1 MNHAAKT
8 LTATSDTSS
17 ILKALSATFTNSTTF
32 VGELMQNARRAGAT
46 SIAIKIGEGFYE
58 ITDDGIGIA
67 DFAKLLSIAISGWDE
82 SVQKSDSPYGLGF
95 LSTIYAS
102 QSIEVASGHTMFA
115 ATREQILGLEEV
127 QLQHLDTPIA
137 GAVIRM
143 HGINQTAQQ
152 LLSATQTYAL
162 GFPLPVTIDGVPV
175 ERKHAVG
182 VLDVVATSYGHATP
196 DVARGAPAGHFY
208 LQGLPIRC
216 ERRSYAH
223 TGVVHLDPILFRG
236 RLPDRN
242 ELCNANESEK
252 EFSRLW
258 RENAIQ
264 ELGVLAESMGS
275 KDFITQYGKRL
286 QSLGAWDML
295 FAMDHFPA
303 DWVCK
308 YSETP
313 RKRDSN
319 SDSGKESGTEAI
331 SRDQIASTAVYVET
345 AEGYGDEW
353 KQMLVAHLLHAN
365 NKTVANYAPEKHWI
379 SDHVLEVAEENV
391 ELVPGN
397 VIASETT
404 DIHYASIML
413 VLVDSLS
420 LRLTSPVHGLPEVT
434 PVPLAFDESEGKL
447 YFTLEGSDDTY
458 SLMYQVADFVDGE
471 SEVWDEASESQSRE
485 RVESTIRAMIHQDP
499 SSLLDAVLRSGLPW
513 RTPDMLKGGN
523 FQVSF
528 DAEGTFKVLPS
539 GAPDQHAEP
548 LVTA

>member
-1 MNHAAKT
+1 MNHPAKT
-8 LTATSDTSS
+8 LTASSDTRSL
-17 ILKALSATFTNSTTF
+17 LKALSATFTNSTTF

-46 SIAIKIGEGFYE
+46 GIAIRIGEGFYE

-67 DFAKLLSIAISGWDE
+67 DFAKLLSIAVSGWEE

-102 QSIEVASGHTMFA
+102 QNIEVASGHTMFA
-115 ATREQILGLEEV
+115 ATREQILALEEV
-127 QLQHLDTPIA
+127 EMQHLDTPIA

-152 LLSATQTYAL
+152 LLSATKNYAQ
-162 GFPLPVTIDGVPV
+162 GFSLPVTIDGVPV
-175 ERKHAVG
+175 DRKHAVG
-182 VLDVVATSYGHATP
+182 VLDVVATSYGHASL
-196 DVARGAPAGHFY
+196 DVARGAPVGYFY

-216 ERRSYAH
+216 ERRSFAH
-223 TGVVHLDPILFRG
+223 AGVVHLDPILFRG

-252 EFSRLW
+252 EFHRLW
-258 RENAIQ
+258 RENAIR

-275 KDFITQYGKRL
+275 KAFITQYGKRL

-295 FAMDHFPA
+295 SAMDHIPA
-303 DWVCK
+303 DWVCQ

-319 SDSGKESGTEAI
+319 SDSGRASGTEAV
-331 SRDQIASTAVYVET
+331 SRDEIASAGVYLET

-365 NKTVANYAPEKHWI
+365 NKTVASYAPEKHWI
-379 SDHVLEVAEENV
+379 SDHLIEVTEENV

-397 VIASETT
+397 VIASEST
-404 DIHYASIML
+404 DIHYSSITL

-420 LRLTSPVHGLPEVT
+420 LRLTSPVHGLPELT

-458 SLMYQVADFVDGE
+458 SLMYQVTNFVDGD
-471 SEVWDEASESQSRE
+471 SEVWDESSESESHD
-485 RVESTIRAMIHQDP
+485 RVQSTIRAMIHQDP

-513 RTPDMLKGGN
+513 KTPDMLKGSN

-528 DAEGTFKVLPS
+528 DADGTFKVLPS
-539 GAPDQHAEP
+539 CAPDQEAQPQQTE
-548 LVTA
+548 